1 MSNKKLLNLYKTSS
15 IVKFKRED
23 KIVIISD
30 IHRGDGSYSDSL
42 IGNKNIYLSAL
53 NYYYK

>member
-53 NYYYK
+53 NY